1 MKIIAQQL
9 LEYFKNK
16 PKVSELS
23 ERLFQLGHEH
33 ELNKGILDFEITPNR
48 GDCLSLKGL
57 ARDLNYFYKAEIEK
71 PIFTKKIQKLNLNFK
86 NKTKDLCPNISFLEV
101 EIVGKTKPYKN
112 YLENYFKSLKINK
125 NNFFTDIS
133 NYLAYESGQPTH
145 CFDAE
150 KMNGIF
156 ALEKNKKKSKF
167 LTLLNEEIEIEKN
180 DLVFTLDGKVISL
193 AGVMGGA
200 STACGKNTYKV
211 LIECA
216 YFKPEEILGQ
226 ARKYNLNSEAA
237 YKFERGV
244 DFLGQENVL
253 RRFIKIID
261 DHAEIKSLKFIS
273 ENKKNN
279 TKSVPYDSKKLNE
292 IVGCDINE
300 KEQKAILSSLG
311 FINGKKVA
319 VPAHRSDIDQINDLA
334 EEITRV
340 VGYNNI
346 PSKALKLPVKAK
358 NLNRSF
364 ELICRNYLVN
374 NGFFEVINFPFN
386 DNNDESAIVVD
397 NPLDKQ
403 RAKMR
408 VCLTKSLKDNLVY
421 NQNRQKDSIK
431 FFEFSDIYTKLGVS
445 RKLSLIVSGRIN
457 KNHKEFNSLLDY
469 GYLKGLLKTI
479 FNETM
484 NVALT
489 FSSSSSE
496 NYDFRETIMFKGTN
510 IGRIGKL
517 SKNFL
522 KSKVKTPV
530 YSFEIDIDS
539 LSVPSQRYI
548 GISDYPASYRDMS
561 YSLENLDILKNL
573 EKKIEKNVKSF
584 KLLQEAFVFDYFDNK
599 KLNILKVGYRFK
611 FQSSTKSPTDRE
623 IDEIMKKINKDT
635 LSIKGI
641 KIEGL

>member
-1 MKIIAQQL
+1 M
-9 LEYFKNK
+9 
-16 PKVSELS
+16 
-23 ERLFQLGHEH
+23 
-33 ELNKGILDFEITPNR
+33 
-48 GDCLSLKGL
+48 KGL

-200 STACGKNTYKV
+200 STACGKTTYKV

-261 DHAEIKSLKFIS
+261 DHAEIRSLKFIS

-279 TKSVPYDSKKLNE
+279 TKSVAYDSKKLNE
-292 IVGCDINE
+292 IIGCDINE

-311 FINGKKVA
+311 FINGKKVV

-403 RAKMR
+403 RSKMR

-431 FFEFSDIYTKLGVS
+431 FFEFSDIYTKSGVS

-457 KNHKEFNSLLDY
+457 KNHKEFNSMMDY

-479 FNETM
+479 FSETM
-484 NVALT
+484 NVVLT

-496 NYDFRETIMFKGTN
+496 NYDFRETIIFKGTN

-539 LSVPSQRYI
+539 LSVPSQKYV
-548 GISDYPASYRDMS
+548 GISDHPASYRDMS
-561 YSLENLDILKNL
+561 YSLENLNILKNL

-599 KLNILKVGYRFK
+599 KINILKVGYRFK
-611 FQSSTKSPTDRE
+611 FQSSTKSPTDKE